1 MPVMKFVI
9 LHIAICVLLT
19 MNLGLVSQTKENTK
33 TKRVIVISVD
43 GTINPS
49 SAEYINSGIKRARE
63 NNAEC
68 LIIKLNT
75 PGGLLKSTRIIV
87 SDMLDSEI
95 PVVVFVYPGGS
106 QAASAGVFI
115 TLAAHIAAMAP
126 GTNIG
131 AAHPVTLQGEQDS
144 IMNEK
149 ATNDAAAFIRTI
161 SEKRS
166 RNIQWAE
173 DAVRKSLSITETEA
187 LKARV
192 IDTIAIT
199 VQDLL
204 EKIHGKEIS
213 LSSGKKVLDTK
224 NAEVIDTEMNF
235 KQKILGLLSDPNIAY
250 ILFMIGIYGIMFE
263 LYNPGAIFPG
273 VIGGISLIIALYSLH
288 TLPVNYA
295 GLALIIF
302 AVILFIAEIKVV
314 SHGLLTI
321 GGVISLFF
329 GSIMLINT
337 ESTLEV
343 FKISWQVI
351 LVTVILTATFFIF
364 AIGLGIKAQRRKPT
378 TGIEGIIGEI
388 GETISNLEPEGQIR
402 IHGELW
408 NAESL
413 DGSISKGTKVKV
425 TQVSNLKL
433 MVRKIIYK

>member
-1 MPVMKFVI
+1 MSSGLKAQTGENSKPKEVM
-9 LHIAICVLLT
+9 VL
-19 MNLGLVSQTKENTK
+19 
-33 TKRVIVISVD
+33 SVD

-49 SAEYINSGIKRARE
+49 SAEYISSGIKRAYER
-63 NNAEC
+63 NAEC

-87 SDMLDSEI
+87 TSLLDSKI
-95 PVVVFVYPGGS
+95 PVAVFVYPGGA

-115 TLAAHIAAMAP
+115 TLAANIAAMAP

-161 SEKRS
+161 SEKRA
-166 RNIQWAE
+166 RNIRWAE

-187 LKARV
+187 LKENV
-192 IDTIAIT
+192 IDTIAIS
-199 VQDLL
+199 VEDLL
-204 EKIHGKEIS
+204 EKIDGKEIS
-213 LSSGKKVLDTK
+213 LPSGKKVLDTK
-224 NAEVIDTEMNF
+224 NTEVINVEMSF
-235 KQKILGLLSDPNIAY
+235 KQKILDLLSDPNIAY
-250 ILFMIGIYGIMFE
+250 IFLMIGIYGILFE

-273 VIGGISLIIALYSLH
+273 VIGGISLIVAFYSMH

-302 AVILFIAEIKVV
+302 AVILFIAEIKVI
-314 SHGLLTI
+314 SHGILTI
-321 GGVISLFF
+321 GGIISLIL

-337 ESTLEV
+337 ETSLEV
-343 FKISWQVI
+343 IKISWQVI
-351 LVTVILTATFFIF
+351 LVIVVLTAAFFIF
-364 AIGLGIKAQRRKPT
+364 AIGFGIKAQSRKPT
-378 TGIEGIIGEI
+378 TGTEGIIGEI
-388 GETISNLEPEGQIR
+388 GEAFSDLEPEGQVR

-413 DGSISKGTKVKV
+413 DGTVSKGTKVKV
-425 TQVSNLKL
+425 TQISNLKL
-433 MVRKIIYK
+433 MVRKIK

>member
-1 MPVMKFVI
+1 
-9 LHIAICVLLT
+9 

-173 DAVRKSLSITETEA
+173 DAVRKSLSIT
-187 LKARV
+187 
-192 IDTIAIT
+192 
-199 VQDLL
+199 
-204 EKIHGKEIS
+204 
-213 LSSGKKVLDTK
+213 
-224 NAEVIDTEMNF
+224 
-235 KQKILGLLSDPNIAY
+235 
-250 ILFMIGIYGIMFE
+250 
-263 LYNPGAIFPG
+263 
-273 VIGGISLIIALYSLH
+273 
-288 TLPVNYA
+288 
-295 GLALIIF
+295 
-302 AVILFIAEIKVV
+302 
-314 SHGLLTI
+314 
-321 GGVISLFF
+321 
-329 GSIMLINT
+329 
-337 ESTLEV
+337 
-343 FKISWQVI
+343 
-351 LVTVILTATFFIF
+351 
-364 AIGLGIKAQRRKPT
+364 
-378 TGIEGIIGEI
+378 
-388 GETISNLEPEGQIR
+388 
-402 IHGELW
+402 
-408 NAESL
+408 
-413 DGSISKGTKVKV
+413 
-425 TQVSNLKL
+425 
-433 MVRKIIYK
+433 